1 MKWILTLLLVG
12 AIGAVA
18 LLVPPRTTA
27 RLAARGLRATW
38 DWVSSLQPLSTPGTA
53 APGTAAPGTK
63 KPKRSKAQAALPQGP
78 KAGREGIVAQPPKEK
93 LGQKDRS
100 ALEALLSRSRAP

>member
-12 AIGAVA
+12 AIGAAA

-38 DWVSSLQPLSTPGTA
+38 DWVSSLEPLSSPTTAGPGQR
-53 APGTAAPGTK
+53 K
-63 KPKRSKAQAALPQGP
+63 LKRSKAQAAQPQGP

-93 LGQKDRS
+93 LGRKDRS
-100 ALEALLSRSRAP
+100 ALDTLLSRSRAP

>member
-53 APGTAAPGTK
+53 APGTK
-63 KPKRSKAQAALPQGP
+63 KPKRNKAQAALPQGP